1 MPMTTPVLPTISPH
15 RTSLDGVALRTER
28 LTLRPFNEDD
38 APFILALFSDNGFL
52 QFASTPPFTLIDQA
66 HALVA
71 RDTLKREIGARLR
84 LGMERT
90 DDGALVGYC
99 DLFNI
104 DPACKKAELGYGLLT
119 AQRGFGYMHEA
130 LSALLHWAFN
140 ERPLK
145 RLTAEIDPANTN
157 SAKTL
162 TRLGF
167 SKQGQLG
174 DGCIVDGVVSD
185 SVFYALC
192 KQNTGPCPTASP
204 AIPKMNANIT
214 P

>member
-1 MPMTTPVLPTISPH
+1 MLMTFAKLRPISRH
-15 RTSLDGVALRTER
+15 RSGLDGLSLRTAR
-28 LTLRPFNEDD
+28 LTLRPFHEHD
-38 APFILALFSDNGFL
+38 ASFILALFSDEGFMR
-52 QFASTPPFTLIDQA
+52 FASTPRFTSIDQA
-66 HALVA
+66 HAVIA
-71 RDTLKREIGARLR
+71 RDAAKRATGERLR

-90 DDGALVGYC
+90 DDGVLVGYC

-104 DPACKKAELGYGLLT
+104 DRDFNKAELGYGLLT
-119 AQRGFGYMHEA
+119 AHRGFGYMHEA
-130 LSALLHWAFN
+130 LSALLNWAFN
-140 ERPLK
+140 ERPLN
-145 RLTAEIDPANTN
+145 RVTAEIDPANTN

-192 KQNTGPCPTASP
+192 KQNTGPCPTASL
-204 AIPKMNANIT
+204 AIPTMNANIT